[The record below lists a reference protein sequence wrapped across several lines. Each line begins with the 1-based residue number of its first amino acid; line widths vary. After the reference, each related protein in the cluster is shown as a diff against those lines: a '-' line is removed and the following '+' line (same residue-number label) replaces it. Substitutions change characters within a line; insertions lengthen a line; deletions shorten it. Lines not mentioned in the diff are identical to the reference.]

1 MDPKIV
7 GAFGVLSMCCICSS
21 IVSGAMMGGG
31 SEEDPAA
38 GAGAGAGAG
47 GGGTEPKPE
56 PDFFI
61 HETGDRARG
70 DLLVTADQTLQQCED
85 LCKANDN
92 CIGISYNE
100 KTKTCYQKGS
110 TGGGSGGAGNLKDY
124 NTPSDYQFH
133 YKNVP
138 GYEVKAAGD
147 RSQGDME
154 GMPVGKTSLDACAEV
169 CDSKTNCV
177 GFSYNSHGDVC
188 YAKKAD
194 GLVAGYT
201 VNGYQFYDKK
211 A

>member
-1 MDPKIV
+1 MPMLAGV
-7 GAFGVLSMCCICSS
+7 GLMMVCCSS
-21 IVSGAMMGGG
+21 SSAMMMMGGG
-31 SEEDPAA
+31 EETPAA
-38 GAGAGAGAG
+38 AATGAGAGAGAG
-47 GGGTEPKPE
+47 TETPEPE

-61 HETGDRARG
+61 HETGDRWGG
-70 DLLVTADQTLQQCED
+70 DVLFTPDQTLEQCQA

-100 KTKTCYQKGS
+100 KTKGCWQKGS
-110 TGGGSGGAGNLKDY
+110 SGGGGGAKGNLKDY

-147 RSQGDME
+147 RVQGDIE
-154 GMPVGKTSLDACAEV
+154 GMPVVKTSLTECSTV
-169 CDSKTNCV
+169 CDSKDNCV
-177 GFSYNSHGDVC
+177 GFSYKSASDTC

-194 GLVAGYT
+194 GLVADYK
-201 VNGYQFYDKK
+201 VNGFQFYDKK

>member
-1 MDPKIV
+1 MVAVPMLAGV
-7 GAFGVLSMCCICSS
+7 GLMMVCCSS
-21 IVSGAMMGGG
+21 SSIASMLMSGGG
-31 SEEDPAA
+31 DDAAA

-47 GGGTEPKPE
+47 TETPEPE

-61 HETGDRARG
+61 HETGDRVMG
-70 DLLVTADQTLQQCED
+70 DLILTADQTLQQCED

-110 TGGGSGGAGNLKDY
+110 TGGGEGAKGNLRDY
-124 NTPSDYQFH
+124 NTPSDFQFH

-147 RSQGDME
+147 RVAGDIE
-154 GMPVGKTSLDACAEV
+154 GMPVRGTTSLDACAEV

-201 VNGYQFYDKK
+201 VNGFQFYDKK